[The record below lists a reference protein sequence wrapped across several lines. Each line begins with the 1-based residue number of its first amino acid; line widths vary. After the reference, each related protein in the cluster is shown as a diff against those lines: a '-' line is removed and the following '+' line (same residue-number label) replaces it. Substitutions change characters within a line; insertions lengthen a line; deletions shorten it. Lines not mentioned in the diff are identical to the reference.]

1 MKILGIS
8 GSPNPKGNTAF
19 AVRHALDA
27 FGQAGFE
34 TRFVSL
40 AGKTISFCIGCGR
53 CGAKGVCHFDDD
65 MADILSSMRWCDGL
79 ILGTPVYMGLVSGQL
94 KTFMDRCV
102 PLRPSY
108 EKPLEMKGKLGAGIA
123 CAGFRNGGQELA
135 LQNIHTFLLQQSML
149 AVNDG
154 QPFSHSGGAIA
165 GKAQDDELGLKT
177 VENVAK
183 HMIAILN
190 AKKP

>member
-8 GSPNPKGNTAF
+8 GSPNLNGNTSF
-19 AVRHALDA
+19 AVRHAL
-27 FGQAGFE
+27 GFFDRSGHE

-40 AGKTISFCIGCGR
+40 AGKTLKHCIACGR

-65 MADILSSMRWCDGL
+65 MGDILSSMRWCDGL
-79 ILGTPVYMGLVSGQL
+79 VLGTPVYMGLVSGQL

-108 EKPLEMKGKLGAGIA
+108 EKPLEMNGKLGAGIA

-183 HMIAILN
+183 HMMSVLSSRTS
-190 AKKP
+190 